1 MGERCQTAVGP
12 TDREQIWHTY
22 AFSSWKGHELKK
34 INPSIPEEHG
44 GGGESEDLQLINLGK
59 LPNYWTYGDQI

>member
-22 AFSSWKGHELKK
+22 AYSSWKGHALN
-34 INPSIPEEHG
+34 INPSIPEEH

-59 LPNYWTYGDQI
+59 LPNHWTDGDQI